1 MNPLIAAIE
10 LFSRHRNAAN
20 LLFISMIMFGFF
32 GLSQLNRQFF
42 PTVDVKNVTI
52 RVNWPGAT
60 AQDID
65 KNIVAAIQPEIRFL
79 DGVKEVRSE
88 SRQSFAA
95 ITMEFNAETDMQR
108 AVADVE
114 AAVNAVT
121 TLPKE
126 AERPIIKQEIFFE
139 PIASLLVS
147 GPYDEAVLR
156 TYAKN
161 LRDGLL
167 AAGVD
172 KIEFEALREPE
183 IWISTRPEQLRRYN
197 LTPQL
202 IAARVENSS
211 LDVPGGILRGA
222 VEQQVRAVGLAMSA
236 EEVGNI
242 DLRTLPDGRQLKI
255 RDVAQVHETFDAS
268 KANGY
273 YRGNLAI
280 RLTISRSKNSD
291 ALEATAKIRDYL
303 ATTIPTLPP
312 SLTVKLFN
320 VSSNKIIQ
328 RINVLLYNGLTGMA
342 LVLCILFLFLN
353 SRIAFWVAM
362 GIPAS
367 MMATF
372 GVMLM
377 LGMSINMLSMF
388 ALIMTIG
395 IIVDD
400 AIVVGEHAATLS
412 EQGMNAQQAAE
423 GGAIR
428 MTMPIIAAALTT
440 LAAFLSVLMVEG
452 TFGQIIK
459 PIPLV
464 LLSVLVASL
473 VECFLVLPGHLN
485 HALSAP
491 PKAPPKFKQNFQQA
505 FNKFRDG
512 HFRRFITLAYDY
524 RYTTIAG
531 GIGILV
537 VCIGLLSSGRV
548 PFRFFPSPE
557 GEIINAYVFFQPGTP
572 RAQTQEGAKKVVAAL
587 HQAERELGAEA
598 GDVVALVFTQIG
610 RSRTTMGDE
619 RAYIWAELVA
629 SEDRD
634 IRTREIVKK
643 WESLMPELPALRYI
657 FVRELRSGPPGR
669 DIDIRLSHDDPE
681 ILKKAALEVRAALE
695 KYPGISR
702 ARDNLHYNKEEL
714 LLEVNEHGAARGFS
728 NNFVGQATR
737 GALEGLIAKR
747 FAREDEEVT
756 IRVLLPRDAT
766 GPNLLEEVELLIPA
780 STPPRFVPLTAVVD
794 VVTQPGFSTVRRV
807 DGKVAISVIA
817 DYDDAAGNPNSVLTA
832 ISQKALPD
840 IAAKYNVTFSFGGR
854 NQDQRE
860 SVGNLLLG
868 TFIGLGLIYV
878 ILAFVFASYSKP
890 FIIMSII
897 PFGFVGT
904 LLGHYIQGH
913 DLTFLSLIGLLGL
926 SGILVNNSIILIARI
941 EQRRQTGEALKL
953 AIINSVCDRFRA
965 VTLTSLTTVL
975 GLTPLLFET
984 SIQAQFLLPM
994 VITIA
999 WGLAIASV
1007 IVLVLVPAL
1016 LGVQED
1022 VRRLFAS
1029 ARQPTRQPTRQLVDT
1044 TEEMAE

>member
-1 MNPLIAAIE
+1 MNPLVAAIE

-42 PTVDVKNVTI
+42 PTVDVKNVSI
-52 RVNWPGAT
+52 RINWPGAT
-60 AQDID
+60 AQDVD

-79 DGVKEVRSE
+79 DGVKEVSSE
-88 SRQSFAA
+88 SRQNFAA
-95 ITMEFNAETDMQR
+95 ITVEFEQEADMQR
-108 AVADVE
+108 AVADIE
-114 AAVNAVT
+114 AAVSALT
-121 TLPKE
+121 TLPKQ
-126 AERPIIKQEIFFE
+126 AERPIIKQEVFFE
-139 PIASLLVS
+139 PIASLLIS

-156 TYAKN
+156 VYAKN

-167 AAGVD
+167 DVGID
-172 KIEFEALREPE
+172 KIEFEAFREPE
-183 IWISTRPEQLRRYN
+183 IWIATRPEQLRRYN

-202 IAARVENSS
+202 IAAQIEASS
-211 LDVPGGILRGA
+211 LDVPSGILRGA
-222 VEQQVRAVGLAMSA
+222 VEQQVRAVGLAMTA

-242 DLRTLPDGRQLKI
+242 DLRSLPDGRVLKI
-255 RDVAQVHETFDAS
+255 HDVAAVRETFAAAQ
-268 KANGY
+268 ANGY
-273 YRGNLAI
+273 YRGNPAI
-280 RLTISRSKNSD
+280 RLTVLRSKNSD
-291 ALEATAKIRDYL
+291 SLAATAKIRDYL
-303 ATTIPTLPP
+303 AATRPTLPP
-312 SLTVKLFN
+312 NLEVTLFN
-320 VSSNKIIQ
+320 VNANKILQ

-342 LVLCILFLFLN
+342 LVLGILFLFLN
-353 SRIAFWVAM
+353 GRIAFWVAM

-372 GVMLM
+372 GVMWM
-377 LGMSINMLSMF
+377 LGMTINMLSMF

-412 EQGMNAQQAAE
+412 EQGKNAQQAAE

-440 LAAFLSVLMVEG
+440 LAAFLSVLMVDG
-452 TFGQIIK
+452 TFGQIIQ

-473 VECFLVLPGHLN
+473 IECFLVLPGHLN
-485 HALSAP
+485 SALSAP
-491 PKAPPKFKQNFQQA
+491 PKAAPKFKQNFQQA

-512 HFRRFITLAYDY
+512 RFRRFVTLAYDY
-524 RYTTIAG
+524 RYTTIAA
-531 GIGILV
+531 GIGILL

-548 PFRFFPSPE
+548 PFRFFPAPE
-557 GEIINAYVFFQPGTP
+557 GEVANAYVFFQPGTP
-572 RAQTQEGAKKVVAAL
+572 RAQTKAGAEKVVAAL
-587 HQAERELGAEA
+587 YQAERELGGAE
-598 GDVVALVFTQIG
+598 GDAVELVFTQIG
-610 RSRTTMGDE
+610 RSRTTNGDE
-619 RAYIWAELVA
+619 RAYIWAELA
-629 SEDRD
+629 PSEART
-634 IRTREIVKK
+634 IRTGAIVKK
-643 WESLMPELPALRYI
+643 WQSLMPELPGLRYI
-657 FVRELRSGPPGR
+657 FVRELRGGPRGR

-681 ILKKAALEVRAALE
+681 VLKKAALEVRAALE

-714 LLEVNEHGAARGFS
+714 LLEVNERGAARGFS

-766 GPNLLEEVELLIPA
+766 APALLEELELMIPN

-794 VVTQPGFSTVRRV
+794 VVTAPGFSTIRRI
-807 DGKVAISVIA
+807 DGKVAVSIIA
-817 DYDDAAGNPNSVLTA
+817 DYDDAAGNPNNVLTA
-832 ISQKALPD
+832 MNQKTLPD
-840 IAAKYNVTFSFGGR
+840 IAAKYNLAVSFGGR

-890 FIIMSII
+890 LIIMSII

-904 LLGHYIQGH
+904 LLGHYVQGF

-941 EQRRQTGEALKL
+941 EQRRKASEGIRD
-953 AIINSVCDRFRA
+953 AIINGVCDRFRA

-999 WGLAIASV
+999 WGLGIASI
-1007 IVLVLVPAL
+1007 IVLLLVPSL

-1022 VRRLFAS
+1022 LRRLFAQ
-1029 ARQPTRQPTRQLVDT
+1029 AQP
-1044 TEEMAE
+1044 AAAK